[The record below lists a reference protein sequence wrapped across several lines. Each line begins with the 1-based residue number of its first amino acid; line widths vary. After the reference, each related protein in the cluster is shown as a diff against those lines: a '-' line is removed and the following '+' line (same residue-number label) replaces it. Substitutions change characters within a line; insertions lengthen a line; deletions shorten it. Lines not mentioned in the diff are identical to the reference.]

1 LRENSSG
8 HSPEPNNTGTDQS
21 ADEVTVIFPDRT
33 SNGMTGF
40 SPGLS
45 SFCVKADYFRVA
57 YDYNGARMALISGS
71 KLGPYEIQSVIGA
84 GGMGEV
90 YRARDARLDRTVAI
104 KVLPA
109 SFSAD
114 RDRLQRFA
122 QEARAAAALNHPN
135 ILSIFDIGD
144 EQGAPYVVSELLE
157 GETLRDRLRSGPLS
171 SRKTIDYALQV
182 ARGLAAAHEK
192 GIVHRDL
199 KPENLFLTND
209 GRVKILDFGLA
220 KLTRPETADGSAE
233 APTIHAATEPGLIM
247 GTVGYMSPEQVRG
260 KAADQRSDIFTFGA
274 ILYEMISGKRAFH
287 GETAADTMSAILKE
301 EVPELSET
309 ARNVPPGLD
318 RIVRHCLEKN
328 PAQRFHSA
336 GDMAFDLE
344 ALTEI
349 SATSKSGAQLAVAQ
363 TEHAASRR
371 KLAAAAGVIALAAAM
386 IGLGWWLGR
395 GSGAAPPAVY
405 QQVTFRTGYLGNA
418 RFTPDGSVVYDAS
431 WEGGENQLYMTR
443 IDESGSRELGL
454 KDAELLSISKSGELA
469 IRLNTVNYGGY
480 ARAGTLARV
489 PLSGGTPREVLENV
503 QDVDWAANGE
513 SMAVVRLVPENSHW
527 RLEYPVGKVLLDSIN
542 WISHPKISPDGKW
555 VAFAD
560 HENTGGD
567 DEGSVAVIGPDGHEK
582 KLASGFVSL
591 EGIVWG
597 PAGDELWFTAT
608 RTGSA
613 ENLRGVTLAGKE
625 RSITNV
631 PGGMWLQDIRNGVA
645 LMITH
650 QIRIGIRG
658 LPPGGK
664 EERELGW
671 FGWAILRD
679 ISRDGRKIL
688 FEEEGD
694 GGGPNYTVFLR
705 DTDGSP
711 PLRIGDGVGE
721 AISPDGKWVITKP
734 AKEGALSVV
743 PTGAGE
749 ARQLTHDNISYNR
762 IRYLPDGKQL
772 LASGIEAGHGAR
784 DYLIDLSNGNARPI
798 TPEGVSGINLSPDG
812 HSVAVLGPDG
822 KWGIWPLDG
831 SGLRPIPGLDSK
843 NYVTG
848 WAPDGASL
856 YVLSSHQRDRTAT
869 VYRLNIATGK
879 MGLWKT
885 FGAGMAV
892 GVTGVGGPRLSS
904 DGSAYAYVYSQALSE
919 AYVVKGLK

>member
-1 LRENSSG
+1 
-8 HSPEPNNTGTDQS
+8 
-21 ADEVTVIFPDRT
+21 
-33 SNGMTGF
+33 
-40 SPGLS
+40 
-45 SFCVKADYFRVA
+45 
-57 YDYNGARMALISGS
+57 MALTSGK
-71 KLGPYEIQSVIGA
+71 KLGPYEIQASIGG

-90 YRARDARLDRTVAI
+90 YRAHDARLDRTVAI

-144 EQGAPYVVSELLE
+144 EDGAPFVVSELLE

-171 SRKTIDYALQV
+171 SRKTIDYAVQV
-182 ARGLAAAHEK
+182 ARGLSAAHEK

-220 KLTRPETADGSAE
+220 KLTRPETESGSAE
-233 APTIHAATEPGLIM
+233 APTMHAATEPGLIM
-247 GTVGYMSPEQVRG
+247 GTAGYMSPEQVRG
-260 KAADQRSDIFTFGA
+260 KTADQRSDIFSFGA

-318 RIVRHCLEKN
+318 RIVRHCLEKS
-328 PAQRFHSA
+328 PTQRFHSA

-349 SATSKSGAQLAVAQ
+349 SGTGKSGAQVAVAQ
-363 TEHAASRR
+363 ATHSETRR
-371 KLAAAAGVIALAAAM
+371 KLAWAAGSIALAAAM
-386 IGLGWWLGR
+386 AGFGWWLGR
-395 GSGAAPPAVY
+395 GKGSAPPAEY
-405 QQVTFRTGYLGNA
+405 QQITFRTGFMGNA
-418 RFTPDGSVVYDAS
+418 RFTPDGSVVYSATWD
-431 WEGGENQLYMTR
+431 GGDNQLYLAR
-443 IDESGSRELGL
+443 LDESGSRELGL
-454 KDAELLSISKSGELA
+454 KDAELLGISKSGEVA
-469 IRLNTVNYGGY
+469 IRLNTVGFGGY

-489 PLSGGTPREVLENV
+489 PMSGGTPREVIENV
-503 QDVDWAANGE
+503 QDVDWAADGE
-513 SMAVVRLVPENSHW
+513 NMAIIRYVPENHHW
-527 RLEYPVGKVLLDSIN
+527 RLEYPIGKVLVDGIN
-542 WISHPKISPDGKW
+542 WISHPKISPDGKR

-567 DEGSVAVIGPDGHEK
+567 DEGSAAVIEADGREK

-591 EGIVWG
+591 QGIVWS
-597 PAGDELWFTAT
+597 PAGDELWFTST

-613 ENLRGVTLAGKE
+613 ENLHGVSLSGKE
-625 RSITNV
+625 RSIANV
-631 PGGMWLQDIRNGVA
+631 PGGMWLQDIRDGVA
-645 LMITH
+645 LIIRH

-658 LPPGGK
+658 VAPGGK

-694 GGGPNYTVFLR
+694 GGGPSYTVFLR

-711 PLRIGDGVGE
+711 PVRLGTGVAE
-721 AISPDGKWVITKP
+721 AILPDGKWVITIP
-734 AKEGALSVV
+734 GKEGALSVV

-749 ARQLTHDNISYNR
+749 ARQLTHDHISYNR

-772 LASGIEAGHGAR
+772 LASGIEAGHGGR
-784 DYLIDLSNGNARPI
+784 NYLIDLKTGDAKPI
-798 TPEGVSGINLSPDG
+798 TPEGMTGVNLSSDG
-812 HSVAVLGPDG
+812 RSVAVLAPDG
-822 KWGIWPLDG
+822 KWGVWPLG
-831 SGLRPIPGLDSK
+831 GGGFRPIPGLNSK

-848 WAPDGASL
+848 WTPDRKSV
-856 YVLSSHQRDRTAT
+856 YVSSSHQRDRVAT
-869 VYRLNIATGK
+869 VYRVDIATGK
-879 MGLWKT
+879 MELWKT
-885 FGAGMAV
+885 FSAGTNV
-892 GVTGVGGPRLSS
+892 GITGVGGPRLSS
-904 DGSAYAYVYSQALSE
+904 DGTAYAYVYSQSMSE
-919 AYVVKGLK
+919 AYVAKGLR